1 MSDHPSELRQDPTA
15 QEIRAAQVEEF
26 RAAMQEAMGGMDP
39 RQLEAA
45 GDMAGP
51 STNERSEAQRRRLTS
66 PAGICPCRC
75 CGMEGKGLRLS
86 FTPSLPPTHTRADA

>member
-45 GDMAGP
+45 GDMAGII
-51 STNERSEAQRRRLTS
+51 NQRT
-66 PAGICPCRC
+66 
-75 CGMEGKGLRLS
+75 E
-86 FTPSLPPTHTRADA
+86 